1 MSSPDDWK
9 RTVRR
14 NKLLGMWAAEKLGIK
29 GRDAEAYSDALAVD
43 ALDPDRS
50 DVLSKIREDF
60 DVAGVVQP
68 DERIL
73 RVFNELTLQAGS
85 QMPITQGGAADALT
99 VMLARK
105 LKAE

>member
-14 NKLLGMWAAEKLGIK
+14 NKLLGLWAAERLGIK
-29 GRDAEAYSDALAVD
+29 GWDAEVYSDALAVG
-43 ALDPDRS
+43 ALDPDRR

-60 DVAGVVQP
+60 DAAGVVQSN
-68 DERIL
+68 EQIL
-73 RVFNELTLQAGS
+73 RVFNELTLQAGDG
-85 QMPITQGGAADALT
+85 MPITPGGTADALT

-105 LKAE
+105 IKAE